1 MSINNQ
7 MKMKKI
13 TLLIIC
19 IKIITF
25 NAIAQQ
31 PTRLGI
37 HGTSDFGA
45 ISNIGAKVARYG
57 FPDYKIKNAIIYGDS
72 TALNKMMQLNFAG
85 VEQVIFLTHP
95 EDTIGGLGP
104 SYQRIPTGIDSIE
117 VFQYLDTFLMEAG
130 PYIDWIQISQEP
142 QGKTPY
148 NDSIYT
154 VNQVLNWWRTL
165 ATFIKSKIYNNPV
178 QLGHLKIVTG
188 GISALDALDTLTTP
202 TTESIDSIIKFGEDY
217 CDAIDV
223 HLHTYSLNKGI
234 QQIAYIKNRT
244 SHPLV
249 STEWSQAKA
258 ATKTGWINSIN
269 TVWTNP
275 SHPFFNKTNFEV
287 IDSAYTNP
295 ISLAAWDS
303 LIATLP
309 YSVNFITDFYAVMD
323 SNCFLF
329 ACYGGAFQFGNPKFD
344 WKDLFTNKVTP
355 NTAPNQPFYNEYVY
369 LASLINN
376 GGYFSNCDNVNSVD
390 DNFQKN
396 QDYMLEIYPNPT
408 NGSFSLLLP
417 QIKNNTE
424 LYIINALGQKVYSKY
439 YHANSAGKIINIS
452 LNLPSGIYFVA
463 LKNYRNLSVRKF
475 VIMK

>member
-1 MSINNQ
+1 MR
-7 MKMKKI
+7 KL
-13 TLLIIC
+13 TLLILG
-19 IKIITF
+19 IKLIAF

-355 NTAPNQPFYNEYVY
+355 NTAPNQPFYNEYVNLTSIINSNAY
-369 LASLINN
+369 STACSVTQVGELLINN
-376 GGYFSNCDNVNSVD
+376 NSV
-390 DNFQKN
+390 NVF
-396 QDYMLEIYPNPT
+396 PNPASNAIT
-408 NGSFSLLLP
+408 IEFLKFTTG
-417 QIKNNTE
+417 QIE
-424 LYIINALGQKVYSKY
+424 LKIFNVFGQLVY
-439 YHANSAGKIINIS
+439 AQNIS
-452 LNLPSGIYFVA
+452 DNTGTIMFDISQIGEGIYFA
-463 LKNYRNLSVRKF
+463 SMTLDNQTFYNKKIIIKR
-475 VIMK
+475 